1 MSRHGAAV
9 DEAGRP
15 ADRRRPQHEGAAGRQ
30 DAATGGLIACAGQ
43 IRCVWVA
50 IAKLAKDARALDKT
64 FNIHEAKT
72 NLSSLVAKVEAG
84 EEIVIARA
92 GKPVAR
98 LVPIKANQKKRLDRR
113 PGFLKGKIRI
123 GPDFDDP
130 LPEDIL
136 AAFCGER
143 D

>member
-1 MSRHGAAV
+1 KG
-9 DEAGRP
+9 
-15 ADRRRPQHEGAAGRQ
+15 
-30 DAATGGLIACAGQ
+30 I
-43 IRCVWVA
+43 
-50 IAKLAKDARALDKT
+50 RALDKT

-72 NLSSLVAKVEAG
+72 NLSSLVAQVEAG

-98 LVPIKANQKKRLDRR
+98 LVPMRTRKKKNPDRR
-113 PGFLKGKIRI
+113 KVAGSLKGKIWI

-136 AAFCGER
+136 AAFRGEKP
-143 D
+143 